1 MLDENEWEQERSVQG
16 CGFLFLLMLAIAVLL
31 GFGVVKLS
39 DNFLN
44 NPGEQ
49 ILAQLPD
56 FVEVPDYDR
65 KDEFP
70 QITEVKQPS
79 KNEKWYEIKIKTA
92 NQKRYLYLVKAV
104 VKKKLFLQP
113 EVKIT
118 EVVEYGE

>member
-1 MLDENEWEQERSVQG
+1 MDEKEWEQERSVQG

-31 GFGVVKLS
+31 GFGIVKFS

-92 NQKRYLYLVKAV
+92 NQNRYLYLVKAV
-104 VKKKLFLQP
+104 VKKRLFLQP

-118 EVVEYGE
+118 KVVEYGE